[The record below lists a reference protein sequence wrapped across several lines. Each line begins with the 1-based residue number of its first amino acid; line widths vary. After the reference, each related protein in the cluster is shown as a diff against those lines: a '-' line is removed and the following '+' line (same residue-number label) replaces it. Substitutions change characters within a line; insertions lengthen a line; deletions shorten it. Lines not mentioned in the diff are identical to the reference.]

1 VSTKRIA
8 VIGAGHLGKIH
19 LRRLKATSACD
30 VIAMA
35 EPIPE
40 IRQAI
45 QSEFGIETVGDYREL
60 VGRVDAAIIATPTAN
75 HLETALWCLEN
86 GIHCFVEK
94 PLVRSARHAD
104 LLIHVARRRNLVLQV
119 GHVER
124 FSSTWQAARP
134 LIQSPYFIEA
144 TRTSG
149 YTGRS
154 TDIGVVFD
162 LMIHDLDLI
171 LNCVDSNVV
180 EISATGRAVFNAHE
194 DVAEA
199 RLTFEN
205 GTVASMKASRISR
218 TPQRKMSIE
227 SDYHWVELDFAA
239 GTVDCIRTCQEIVDG
254 SISADALPSE
264 KRREIQGELFTRWLP
279 HESTPVVA
287 SNAIDLEQ
295 ADFFH
300 AIEHGV
306 APKVSGEDARKAIS
320 VAERILDAIGM
331 STELR
336 RLAREEDEIPSV
348 IPAAHR
354 FGKRKAS

>member
-1 VSTKRIA
+1 MSTQRIA

-19 LRRLKATSACD
+19 LRRLKATADCE
-30 VIAMA
+30 VVAMA
-35 EPIPE
+35 EPMAE
-40 IRQAI
+40 VRQAI
-45 QSEFGIETVGDYREL
+45 EAEFSVATVEDYRQL
-60 VGRVDAAIIATPTAN
+60 LGRVDAVIIATPTSN
-75 HLETALWCLEN
+75 HLESALWCLEN

-124 FSSTWQAARP
+124 FSPTWQAAQP
-134 LIQSPYFIEA
+134 LIQSPYYIEA

-171 LNCVDSNVV
+171 LNCIDSNVV
-180 EISATGRAVFNAHE
+180 EISATGRCVLGHTE

-199 RLTFEN
+199 RLGFEN
-205 GTVASMKASRISR
+205 GAIACVKASRISR
-218 TPQRKMSIE
+218 HPQRKMTIE
-227 SDYHWVELDFAA
+227 SDFQSIELDFAA
-239 GTVDCIRTCQEIVDG
+239 ATVDCVRTSQDLVDG
-254 SISADALPSE
+254 TSCAEEMAPE
-264 KRREIQGELFTRWLP
+264 VRRNINAELFTRWLP
-279 HESTPVVA
+279 HESISVQA
-287 SNAIDLEQ
+287 GNAIDAEQ
-295 ADFFH
+295 ADFLH
-300 AIEHGV
+300 AIKHSV

-320 VAERILDAIGM
+320 VAERILDTIAA

-336 RLAREEDEIPSV
+336 KHTREESELPAI

>member
-19 LRRLKATSACD
+19 LRRLKATNACEI
-30 VIAMA
+30 VAMA
-35 EPIPE
+35 EPMAE
-40 IRQAI
+40 VRQAI
-45 QSEFGIETVGDYREL
+45 ESEFGVATVEDYRQL
-60 VGRVDAAIIATPTAN
+60 LGRVDAVIIATPTAN
-75 HLETALWCLEN
+75 HLESALWCLEN

-124 FSSTWQAARP
+124 FSPTWQAAQSV
-134 LIQSPYFIEA
+134 IQTPYYVEA

-171 LNCVDSNVV
+171 LNCIDSNVV
-180 EISATGRAVFNAHE
+180 QISATGRAVLGHCE

-199 RLTFEN
+199 RLEFEN
-205 GTVASMKASRISR
+205 GAIACVKASRISR
-218 TPQRKMSIE
+218 SPQRKMSIE
-227 SDYHWVELDFAA
+227 SDFQLVELDFAA
-239 GTVDCIRTCQEIVDG
+239 GTVDCIRTCQELVDG
-254 SISADALPSE
+254 TTSAETLAPE
-264 KRREIQGELFTRWLP
+264 ARRAVQGELFSRWLP
-279 HESTPVVA
+279 HESVPVA
-287 SNAIDLEQ
+287 SGNAIDAEH
-295 ADFFH
+295 ADFLH
-300 AIEHGV
+300 AIKHSV
-306 APKVSGEDARKAIS
+306 APKVSGDDARKAIS
-320 VAERILDAIGM
+320 VAERILDTIAAT
-331 STELR
+331 SELR
-336 RLAREEDEIPSV
+336 KHAREESELPAI

>member
-19 LRRLKATSACD
+19 LRRLRATAACEI
-30 VIAMA
+30 VAMA
-35 EPIPE
+35 EPMAE
-40 IRQAI
+40 VRQAI
-45 QSEFGIETVGDYREL
+45 ESEFNIATVDDYRQL
-60 VGRVDAAIIATPTAN
+60 LGRVDAVIIATPTSN
-75 HLETALWCLEN
+75 HLESALWCLEN

-124 FSSTWQAARP
+124 FSPTWQAAQSV
-134 LIQSPYFIEA
+134 IQSPYYIEA

-171 LNCVDSNVV
+171 LNCIDSNVV
-180 EISATGRAVFNAHE
+180 EISATGRAVLGLTE

-199 RLTFEN
+199 RLGFEN
-205 GTVASMKASRISR
+205 GAIACVKASRISR
-218 TPQRKMSIE
+218 SPQRKMLIE
-227 SDYHWVELDFAA
+227 SDFQSVELDFAA
-239 GTVDCIRTCQEIVDG
+239 GTVDCVRTSQDLVDG
-254 SISADALPSE
+254 TICADNLAPEARRSIQS
-264 KRREIQGELFTRWLP
+264 ELFTKWLP
-279 HESTPVVA
+279 HESVA
-287 SNAIDLEQ
+287 VQTSNAIDAEH

-300 AIEHGV
+300 AMQHSV
-306 APKVSGEDARKAIS
+306 APKVSGEDARKTIS
-320 VAERILDAIGM
+320 VAERILDTIAA

-336 RLAREEDEIPSV
+336 KHAREDDELPAI